1 MKERTYKQIETAKKR
16 AEIAAL
22 NLMDDASRSDDFADL
37 SVEEYAE
44 LRGIT
49 IKNPTTEERN
59 MATSFTDQIKSLK
72 EELREKNEELREATE
87 RVEELEAE
95 REDVYD
101 ALGIEV
107 VEDEDEED
115 DDGEEE

>member
-22 NLMDDASRSDDFADL
+22 NLMDDASRSDDFADM

-49 IKNPTTEERN
+49 IKNPITEVTK
-59 MATSFTDQIKSLK
+59 MATSVSDQLKSLK

>member
-16 AEIAAL
+16 AEVAAL
-22 NLMDDASRSDDFADL
+22 NLMDDESRSDEFADM

-72 EELREKNEELREATE
+72 EELRESND

-95 REDVYD
+95 REDILD
-101 ALGIEV
+101 ALGLEIIE
-107 VEDEDEED
+107 EED

>member
-16 AEIAAL
+16 AEVAAL
-22 NLMDDASRSDDFADL
+22 NLMDDESRSDEFADM

-72 EELREKNEELREATE
+72 EELRESND

-95 REDVYD
+95 REDILD
-101 ALGIEV
+101 ALGLEIIE
-107 VEDEDEED
+107 EADDEED